1 MDREDRIKVLESCE
15 LFKGIEATDIE
26 KIAAL
31 CQAKTCEAGE
41 YVFHQGDFGG
51 ELYFIAQGRIILE
64 RSVSM
69 DARQGSIVI
78 GIFGKKKVIGC
89 WSGLLAEPHNLMSSA
104 HCEQPTKLLILK
116 ASELRGMMV
125 GNREFGFKILENLC
139 FLLRNR
145 IKEAYGALEKI

>member
-1 MDREDRIKVLESCE
+1 MDHDDKIKVLASCE
-15 LFKGIEATDIE
+15 LFKDLEATDIE

-31 CQAKTCEAGE
+31 CQAKTCEPGE
-41 YVFHQGDFGG
+41 YLFRQGDFGE
-51 ELYFIAQGRIILE
+51 ELYFIAEGRVILE

-69 DARQGSIVI
+69 DARHGSVVI
-78 GIFGKKKVIGC
+78 GIFGRRRVIGC

-104 HCEQPTKLLILK
+104 HCEQPTKLLVLR
-116 ASELRGMMV
+116 ASELREMMV
-125 GNREFGFKILENLC
+125 SNREFGFKVLENLC